1 MVDHVG
7 KILLVNT
14 QIEKSFGYS
23 RTELIGQRIEML
35 VPERFRGKHPEYRKE
50 FMASPNARPMG
61 AGRDLFGLRKDGTE
75 FPIEIGLNP
84 IETEQGTLVLSTIV
98 DITERKQIETERIEL
113 LEREQAAR
121 KQAEDA
127 NRMKDEFIAIV
138 SHELRTPLT
147 SILGW
152 TRMLRAGKLDESA
165 ANKAIETVERNARSQ
180 AQLIEDLLDVARI
193 TTGKM
198 RLDVRAVDPAAVIK
212 AAADSLRPAADAK
225 NVQIQTILDSRAGPI
240 AGDHE
245 RLQQVVWNLLSS
257 QGLAPLISRLIEDSS
272 GRQALAF

>member
-1 MVDHVG
+1 
-7 KILLVNT
+7 
-14 QIEKSFGYS
+14 
-23 RTELIGQRIEML
+23 
-35 VPERFRGKHPEYRKE
+35 
-50 FMASPNARPMG
+50 MG
-61 AGRDLFGLRKDGTE
+61 AGRDLLGLRKDGTE

-245 RLQQVVWNLLSS
+245 RLQQVVWNLLSR
-257 QGLAPLISRLIEDSS
+257 QGLRP
-272 GRQALAF
+272 